1 MDFLAFILQIVG
13 GSSPMDLA
21 QSAKQDKTLLWM
33 IIIGGVIF
41 SAFFLML
48 YYLASQY

>member
-1 MDFLAFILQIVG
+1 MDFLAFMLQIVG
-13 GSSPMDLA
+13 GSSPVDLA

-33 IIIGGVIF
+33 MIIGGVFF
-41 SAFFLML
+41 STFFFML

>member
-13 GSSPMDLA
+13 GSSPVDLA

-33 IIIGGVIF
+33 IIIGGLFF
-41 SAFFLML
+41 SVFGLTL
-48 YYLASQY
+48 YYLAMHR